1 MDPNLYEAVING
13 DIATLQGMANSP
25 FILQVTTQGD
35 NILHVAAKY
44 NLKGVV
50 EEMIKFQS
58 LVSLV
63 NQKNSKG
70 DTPLH
75 IAARLGS
82 LGTAEVLVNCAKN
95 ISTREI
101 EAGEKLVRMV
111 NMEKDTA
118 LHDAA
123 RNGHVQI
130 AELLIK
136 EDPELA
142 LLTNDVGE
150 SPVFIAVDKKHVQI
164 AKLIIEV
171 APEFSLAGRN
181 KMNALHAAVVRSQD
195 EVIKLSS
202 IMAKLQNPLNYLTN
216 MSFKNYLNFSS
227 FGPSTIILAAFNNL
241 MYGDFMDFLTE
252 RCKSSLSETDE
263 DGWTPLHYVAHLG
276 AVDTCNLFLKYI
288 DTSTAYMRDKA
299 GMSLIHIAA
308 KEGET
313 VILQILANR
322 YPEMWDLQDNNGQT
336 SLHLAVVGGKLDS
349 VKFILDN
356 VLSHDGL
363 INQQDNKGNTALH
376 LAIMQI
382 DNRKIF
388 ELLVKDNRVNK
399 TVTNEGGLTVIDI
412 LLLNKELGYFEKNW
426 ITLTVAS
433 NGGLESLEHTI
444 NKSGRQMKPTETRKL
459 EQPDRSDPAIDTQV
473 KEGKQLATKKE
484 ELPGPK
490 RPSYQQLQGI
500 ASINLL
506 VTTLIA
512 TVSFAAGFTVPGGYR
527 SDGPDAGMAILSMK
541 SAFRVFV
548 ITNALAFC
556 FSCASMFLHYFK
568 SFVEKLDAL
577 AFYTYMTTLLTSY
590 AITAL
595 VMAFISGTYVTLG
608 DTPVISK
615 TKGDPKEMD
624 TKLYK
629 ALLTRDITF
638 LREKANSDLPFLLQM
653 TTQGDNILH
662 IAAKYNL
669 IVVEEII
676 TFLPLVSL
684 VNQKNAKGDT
694 PLHVAARLGSLRT
707 AQVLIAELLI
717 KEDPELALLTNDVGE
732 SPVFI
737 AVDKKHVE
745 IAKLIMDNAP
755 EFYLVVIRLASY
767 LGKLQS
773 PLNYMTNISFRHHH
787 RLTYFGT
794 AAVIQAALNNLN
806 YGEKCQSSLSKTDEH
821 GWTPLHYAVH
831 FGAVD
836 ICKLFLRY
844 IDSSTAYIRD
854 NDGMSLIHIAA
865 REGETMILQILGN
878 RYPEMWDLQDN
889 KGQTILHLAIARGK
903 LDSVK
908 CILATDLSHD
918 GLINQQDN
926 EGNTALHLAIM
937 QIDNRKIFKLLIKD
951 TRVDKT
957 ITNMEGLAVIDILL
971 LNKELGYFEKNWITL
986 SVARKGG
993 LESLEHTINKN
1004 GRKAR
1009 LIETTNLEQLQQPA
1023 RTDTQVT
1030 NRKAEH
1036 LGPKRPSY
1044 EQIKGMASINLI
1056 VTTLIA
1062 TVSFAAG
1069 FTMPG
1074 GYRSDGPDQGMAIL
1088 SRKLAFRVF
1097 VITNALAFCLSS
1109 TSMFLH
1115 YCKSFV
1121 EKLDTIAS
1129 YTYMTTLLTSHA
1141 ITAMVIA
1148 FVSGTYAAL
1157 VDSPGLAKAVVSI
1170 GCSSFGLQGNW
1181 IVDVRHIFR
1190 KGNPCADGL
1199 ADLAH
1204 TVTDGVSYYDDPPT
1218 PLLPLL
1224 MEDREGIGVLRV

>member
-44 NLKGVV
+44 NRKRVV

-75 IAARLGS
+75 VAARLGS
-82 LGTAEVLVNCAKN
+82 FGTAQVLVNCAKN

-111 NMEKDTA
+111 NVEKDTA

-142 LLTNDVGE
+142 LFTNDMGE
-150 SPVFIAVDKKHVQI
+150 SPVFIAVDKKHVEI
-164 AKLIIEV
+164 AKLILEV
-171 APEFSLAGRN
+171 APEVSLSGRN
-181 KMNALHAAVVRSQD
+181 NMNALHAAVVRSQD

-216 MSFKNYLNFSS
+216 MSFKNYFNFSS

-241 MYGDFMDFLTE
+241 MYG
-252 RCKSSLSETDE
+252 DE

-322 YPEMWDLQDNNGQT
+322 YPEMWDLQDHNGQT

-388 ELLVKDNRVNK
+388 ELLVKDSRVNK
-399 TVTNEGGLTVIDI
+399 TVTNEGGFTVIDI

-459 EQPDRSDPAIDTQV
+459 EQPDRSDPSIDTQA
-473 KEGKQLATKKE
+473 KDGKQLATKKE

-527 SDGPDAGMAILSMK
+527 SDGPDAGMAILSRK

-608 DTPVISK
+608 DTP
-615 TKGDPKEMD
+615 
-624 TKLYK
+624 
-629 ALLTRDITF
+629 
-638 LREKANSDLPFLLQM
+638 
-653 TTQGDNILH
+653 
-662 IAAKYNL
+662 
-669 IVVEEII
+669 
-676 TFLPLVSL
+676 
-684 VNQKNAKGDT
+684 
-694 PLHVAARLGSLRT
+694 
-707 AQVLIAELLI
+707 
-717 KEDPELALLTNDVGE
+717 
-732 SPVFI
+732 
-737 AVDKKHVE
+737 
-745 IAKLIMDNAP
+745 
-755 EFYLVVIRLASY
+755 
-767 LGKLQS
+767 
-773 PLNYMTNISFRHHH
+773 
-787 RLTYFGT
+787 
-794 AAVIQAALNNLN
+794 
-806 YGEKCQSSLSKTDEH
+806 
-821 GWTPLHYAVH
+821 
-831 FGAVD
+831 
-836 ICKLFLRY
+836 
-844 IDSSTAYIRD
+844 
-854 NDGMSLIHIAA
+854 
-865 REGETMILQILGN
+865 
-878 RYPEMWDLQDN
+878 
-889 KGQTILHLAIARGK
+889 
-903 LDSVK
+903 
-908 CILATDLSHD
+908 
-918 GLINQQDN
+918 
-926 EGNTALHLAIM
+926 
-937 QIDNRKIFKLLIKD
+937 
-951 TRVDKT
+951 
-957 ITNMEGLAVIDILL
+957 
-971 LNKELGYFEKNWITL
+971 
-986 SVARKGG
+986 
-993 LESLEHTINKN
+993 
-1004 GRKAR
+1004 
-1009 LIETTNLEQLQQPA
+1009 
-1023 RTDTQVT
+1023 
-1030 NRKAEH
+1030 
-1036 LGPKRPSY
+1036 
-1044 EQIKGMASINLI
+1044 
-1056 VTTLIA
+1056 
-1062 TVSFAAG
+1062 
-1069 FTMPG
+1069 
-1074 GYRSDGPDQGMAIL
+1074 
-1088 SRKLAFRVF
+1088 
-1097 VITNALAFCLSS
+1097 
-1109 TSMFLH
+1109 
-1115 YCKSFV
+1115 
-1121 EKLDTIAS
+1121 
-1129 YTYMTTLLTSHA
+1129 
-1141 ITAMVIA
+1141 
-1148 FVSGTYAAL
+1148 
-1157 VDSPGLAKAVVSI
+1157 GLAKAVLSI
-1170 GCSSFGLQGNW
+1170 GCSFFGLQL
-1181 IVDVRHIFR
+1181 IVYF
-1190 KGNPCADGL
+1190 K
-1199 ADLAH
+1199 
-1204 TVTDGVSYYDDPPT
+1204 
-1218 PLLPLL
+1218 
-1224 MEDREGIGVLRV
+1224 